1 MSSIAPSSSASSG
14 SVSSGPASSGPASSS
29 SASPG
34 PVSSSSVPPSS
45 ISSSP
50 GPIRRVAIVGAGTI
64 GASWAAL
71 FLAHGLEVVVS
82 DPGPH
87 AQAQTLARVQAAWP
101 VLAELGHVRP
111 GATADALRFDPDLQT
126 ALAGVDFVQEN
137 APEREDFK
145 TDLFARI
152 DAILPPHVIVAS
164 SSSGLIMSRLQ
175 SRCRHPQ
182 RFVIGHPFNPPHLI
196 PLVEV
201 VGGDQTS
208 ADTMDRAI
216 DFYRSMGKHPI
227 RLNKEVPGHIANR
240 LQAALWREAIHLAAE
255 NVASVAD
262 IDAAVSQGPGLRWA
276 LFGPHMTFNLGG
288 GEGGLAHFMHHL
300 LGPVQ
305 TWWDDLGTPEVTP
318 ALQQR
323 LIEGVN
329 AEAGHQSI
337 ADLVEA
343 RDAQL
348 TALIKV
354 LHR

>member
-1 MSSIAPSSSASSG
+1 MSSTATPIPS
-14 SVSSGPASSGPASSS
+14 
-29 SASPG
+29 
-34 PVSSSSVPPSS
+34 
-45 ISSSP
+45 
-50 GPIRRVAIVGAGTI
+50 IRRVAIVGAGTI

-82 DPGPH
+82 DP
-87 AQAQTLARVQAAWP
+87 ASDAEAQTRVRVAAAWP
-101 VLAELGHVRP
+101 VLKELGRVAE
-111 GATADALRFDPDLQT
+111 GASSDALHFEPDLT
-126 ALAGVDFVQEN
+126 AALADVDFVQEN

-145 TDLFARI
+145 IDLFARM

-175 SRCRHPQ
+175 SRCQHPE

-201 VGGDQTS
+201 VGGDKTS
-208 ADTMDRAI
+208 ADTIDRSIA
-216 DFYRSMGKHPI
+216 FYQAMGKYPI

-240 LQAALWREAIHLAAE
+240 LQAAVWREAIHLAAE

-288 GEGGLAHFMHHL
+288 GEGGLTQFMHHL

-305 TWWDDLGTPEVTP
+305 TWWDDLGAPVVTPE
-318 ALQQR
+318 LQR
-323 LIEGVN
+323 KLIEGVN
-329 AEAGHQSI
+329 AEAGQRSI
-337 ADLVEA
+337 ADLVQT

-348 TALIKV
+348 TALIKT
-354 LHR
+354 LNR

>member
-1 MSSIAPSSSASSG
+1 MSS
-14 SVSSGPASSGPASSS
+14 PATSNPPA
-29 SASPG
+29 
-34 PVSSSSVPPSS
+34 
-45 ISSSP
+45 
-50 GPIRRVAIVGAGTI
+50 IRRVAIVGAGTI

-71 FLAHGLEVVVS
+71 FLARGLEVVVS
-82 DPGPH
+82 DP
-87 AQAQTLARVQAAWP
+87 AADAEALTRARVQAAWP
-101 VLAELGHVRP
+101 VLAELGHVLP
-111 GATADALRFDPDLQT
+111 GASAEALRFEPDLEA
-126 ALAGVDFVQEN
+126 ALAGADFVQEN

-145 TDLFARI
+145 TTLFARM
-152 DAILPPHVIVAS
+152 DAVLPPQVIVAS

-175 SRCRHPQ
+175 SQCRHAS

-201 VGGDQTS
+201 VGGEQTS
-208 ADTMDRAI
+208 ADTIDRCIA
-216 DFYRSMGKHPI
+216 FYRGLGKYPI

-288 GEGGLAHFMHHL
+288 GAGGLANFMDHL

-305 TWWDDLGTPEVTP
+305 TWWDDLGAPEVTP
-318 ALQQR
+318 DLQQR
-323 LIEGVN
+323 LIAGVN
-329 AEAGHQSI
+329 AEAGERSI
-337 ADLVEA
+337 ADLVQT

-348 TALIKV
+348 TALLKV
-354 LHR
+354 LQR

>member
-1 MSSIAPSSSASSG
+1 MSTPATSSNP
-14 SVSSGPASSGPASSS
+14 PA
-29 SASPG
+29 
-34 PVSSSSVPPSS
+34 
-45 ISSSP
+45 
-50 GPIRRVAIVGAGTI
+50 IRRVAIVGAGTI

-71 FLAHGLEVVVS
+71 FLARGLEVVVS
-82 DPGPH
+82 DPAPD
-87 AQAQTLARVQAAWP
+87 AESLTRARVQAAWP
-101 VLAELGHVRP
+101 VLAELGHVLP
-111 GATADALRFDPDLQT
+111 GASADALRFEPELEA
-126 ALAGVDFVQEN
+126 ALAGADFVQEN

-145 TDLFARI
+145 TSLFARM
-152 DAILPPHVIVAS
+152 DAVLPPHVIVAS

-175 SRCRHPQ
+175 SQCRHAL

-201 VGGDQTS
+201 VGGEQTS
-208 ADTMDRAI
+208 ADTIDRCIA
-216 DFYRSMGKHPI
+216 FYRNLGKYPI

-288 GEGGLAHFMHHL
+288 GAGGLANFMDHL

-305 TWWDDLGTPEVTP
+305 TWWDDLGAPDVTPE
-318 ALQQR
+318 LQQR
-323 LIEGVN
+323 LIAGVN
-329 AEAGHQSI
+329 AEAGTRSI
-337 ADLVEA
+337 ADLVQA

-348 TALIKV
+348 TALLKT
-354 LHR
+354 LRR

>member
-1 MSSIAPSSSASSG
+1 MSSTATPIPS
-14 SVSSGPASSGPASSS
+14 
-29 SASPG
+29 
-34 PVSSSSVPPSS
+34 
-45 ISSSP
+45 
-50 GPIRRVAIVGAGTI
+50 IRRVAIVGAGTI

-82 DPGPH
+82 DP
-87 AQAQTLARVQAAWP
+87 ASDAEAQTRARVAAAWP
-101 VLAELGHVRP
+101 VLKELGRVAE
-111 GATADALRFDPDLQT
+111 GASSDALRFEPDLAA
-126 ALAGVDFVQEN
+126 ALADVDFVQEN

-145 TDLFARI
+145 IDLFARM

-175 SRCRHPQ
+175 SRCQHPE

-201 VGGDQTS
+201 VGGDKTS
-208 ADTMDRAI
+208 ADTIDRSIA
-216 DFYRSMGKHPI
+216 FYQAMGKYPI

-240 LQAALWREAIHLAAE
+240 LQAAVWREAIHLAAE

-288 GEGGLAHFMHHL
+288 GERGLTQFMHHL

-305 TWWDDLGTPEVTP
+305 TWWDDLGAPVVTPE
-318 ALQQR
+318 LQR
-323 LIEGVN
+323 KLIEGVN
-329 AEAGHQSI
+329 AEAGQRSI
-337 ADLVEA
+337 ADLVQT

-348 TALIKV
+348 TALIKT
-354 LHR
+354 LNR

>member
-1 MSSIAPSSSASSG
+1 MPH
-14 SVSSGPASSGPASSS
+14 PATPTPA
-29 SASPG
+29 
-34 PVSSSSVPPSS
+34 
-45 ISSSP
+45 
-50 GPIRRVAIVGAGTI
+50 IRRIAIVGAGTI

-71 FLAHGLEVVVS
+71 FLAHGLTVVVS
-82 DPGPH
+82 DP
-87 AQAQTLARVQAAWP
+87 AADAEAQTRARVQAAWP
-101 VLAELGHVRP
+101 VLKELGRVVEGASP
-111 GATADALRFDPDLQT
+111 NALLFEPDLATALVD
-126 ALAGVDFVQEN
+126 VDFVQEN

-145 TDLFARI
+145 IELFARM
-152 DAILPPHVIVAS
+152 DALLPPRVIVAS

-175 SRCRHPQ
+175 SRCQHPE

-201 VGGDQTS
+201 VGGDKTS
-208 ADTMDRAI
+208 VEVIEQSIA
-216 DFYRSMGKHPI
+216 FYRAMGKYPI

-240 LQAALWREAIHLAAE
+240 LQAAVWREAIHLAAE

-288 GEGGLAHFMHHL
+288 GAGGLAHFMDHL

-318 ALQQR
+318 ELQR
-323 LIEGVN
+323 KLIEGVN
-329 AEAGHQSI
+329 AEAGRRSI
-337 ADLVEA
+337 ADMVQT

-354 LHR
+354 LHQ

>member
-1 MSSIAPSSSASSG
+1 MSRTAEPQPS
-14 SVSSGPASSGPASSS
+14 
-29 SASPG
+29 
-34 PVSSSSVPPSS
+34 
-45 ISSSP
+45 
-50 GPIRRVAIVGAGTI
+50 IRRIAVVGAGTI

-71 FLAHGLEVVVS
+71 FLARGMEVVVS
-82 DPGPH
+82 DP
-87 AQAQTLARVQAAWP
+87 ASDAEAQTRARVQAAWP
-101 VLAELGHVRP
+101 VLTELGHVIE
-111 GATADALRFDPDLQT
+111 GASPQSLQFEPDLAQ

-145 TDLFARI
+145 IDLFARM
-152 DAILPPHVIVAS
+152 DAMLPADVIVAS

-175 SRCRHPQ
+175 SRCRHPE

-201 VGGDQTS
+201 VGGDKTS
-208 ADTMDRAI
+208 AAVI
-216 DFYRSMGKHPI
+216 DQSIAFYQAMGKYPI

-240 LQAALWREAIHLAAE
+240 LQAAIWREAIHLAAE

-288 GEGGLAHFMHHL
+288 GAGGLANFMDHL

-305 TWWDDLGTPEVTP
+305 TWWDDLGAPEVTP
-318 ALQQR
+318 ALQR
-323 LIEGVN
+323 KLIDGVN
-329 AEAGHQSI
+329 AEAGQRSI
-337 ADLVEA
+337 ADLVET

-348 TALIKV
+348 TALIKA
-354 LHR
+354 LRR

>member
-1 MSSIAPSSSASSG
+1 MPH
-14 SVSSGPASSGPASSS
+14 PATPTPA
-29 SASPG
+29 
-34 PVSSSSVPPSS
+34 
-45 ISSSP
+45 
-50 GPIRRVAIVGAGTI
+50 IRRIAIVGAGTI

-71 FLAHGLEVVVS
+71 FLAHGLTVVVS
-82 DPGPH
+82 DP
-87 AQAQTLARVQAAWP
+87 AADAEAQTRARVQAAWP
-101 VLAELGHVRP
+101 VLKELGRVVEGASP
-111 GATADALRFDPDLQT
+111 NALLFEPDLATALVD
-126 ALAGVDFVQEN
+126 VDFVQEN

-145 TDLFARI
+145 IELFARM
-152 DAILPPHVIVAS
+152 DALLPPRVIVAS

-175 SRCRHPQ
+175 SRCQHPE

-201 VGGDQTS
+201 VGGDKTS
-208 ADTMDRAI
+208 VEVIEQSIA
-216 DFYRSMGKHPI
+216 FYRAMGKYPI

-240 LQAALWREAIHLAAE
+240 LQAAVWREAIHLAAE

-288 GEGGLAHFMHHL
+288 GAGGLAHFMDHL

-318 ALQQR
+318 ELQR
-323 LIEGVN
+323 KLIEGVN
-329 AEAGHQSI
+329 AEAGRRSI
-337 ADLVEA
+337 ADMVQT

>member
-1 MSSIAPSSSASSG
+1 MSRTATPAPS
-14 SVSSGPASSGPASSS
+14 
-29 SASPG
+29 
-34 PVSSSSVPPSS
+34 
-45 ISSSP
+45 
-50 GPIRRVAIVGAGTI
+50 IRRVAIVGAGTI

-71 FLAHGLEVVVS
+71 FLAHGLSVVVS
-82 DPGPH
+82 DPAPD
-87 AQAQTLARVQAAWP
+87 AEAQTRARVQAAWP
-101 VLAELGHVRP
+101 VLKELGRVAE
-111 GATADALRFDPDLQT
+111 GASFEALVFEPDLAR
-126 ALAGVDFVQEN
+126 ALVDADFVQEN

-145 TDLFARI
+145 IDLFARM
-152 DAILPPHVIVAS
+152 DALLPAHVIVAS

-175 SRCRHPQ
+175 ARCQHPE

-201 VGGDQTS
+201 VGGDKTS
-208 ADTMDRAI
+208 SEVIDQSIAFYKAI
-216 DFYRSMGKHPI
+216 GKYPI

-240 LQAALWREAIHLAAE
+240 LQAAVWREAIHLAAE

-288 GEGGLAHFMHHL
+288 GAGGLANFMDHL

-305 TWWDDLGTPEVTP
+305 TWWDDLGAPEMTEE
-318 ALQQR
+318 LQR
-323 LIEGVN
+323 KLIEGVA
-329 AEAGHQSI
+329 AEAGQRSI
-337 ADLVEA
+337 ADIVHA

>member
-1 MSSIAPSSSASSG
+1 MSSTATPTPS
-14 SVSSGPASSGPASSS
+14 
-29 SASPG
+29 
-34 PVSSSSVPPSS
+34 
-45 ISSSP
+45 
-50 GPIRRVAIVGAGTI
+50 IRRVAIVGAGTI

-82 DPGPH
+82 DPAGD
-87 AQAQTLARVQAAWP
+87 AEAQTRARVAAAWP
-101 VLAELGHVRP
+101 VLKELGRVAE
-111 GATADALRFDPDLQT
+111 GASSDALRFEPDLAT
-126 ALAGVDFVQEN
+126 ALANVDFVQEN

-145 TDLFARI
+145 IDLFARM

-175 SRCRHPQ
+175 SRCQHPE

-201 VGGDQTS
+201 VGGDKTS
-208 ADTMDRAI
+208 ADTIDRSIA
-216 DFYRSMGKHPI
+216 FYQAMGKYPI

-240 LQAALWREAIHLAAE
+240 LQAAVWREAIHLAAE

-288 GEGGLAHFMHHL
+288 GAGGLAQFMHHL

-305 TWWDDLGTPEVTP
+305 TWWDDLGAPVVTPE
-318 ALQQR
+318 LQR
-323 LIEGVN
+323 KLIEGVN
-329 AEAGHQSI
+329 AEAGQRSI
-337 ADLVEA
+337 ADLVQT

-348 TALIKV
+348 TALIKT
-354 LHR
+354 LNR

>member
-1 MSSIAPSSSASSG
+1 MSSTATSNP
-14 SVSSGPASSGPASSS
+14 PA
-29 SASPG
+29 
-34 PVSSSSVPPSS
+34 
-45 ISSSP
+45 
-50 GPIRRVAIVGAGTI
+50 IRRVAIVGAGTI

-71 FLAHGLEVVVS
+71 FLARGLEVVVS
-82 DPGPH
+82 DPAADAEPL
-87 AQAQTLARVQAAWP
+87 TRARVQAAWP
-101 VLAELGHVRP
+101 VLAELGHVLP
-111 GATADALRFDPDLQT
+111 GASAAGLRFEPDLEA

-145 TDLFARI
+145 TALFARM
-152 DAILPPHVIVAS
+152 DAVLPAHVIVAS

-175 SRCRHPQ
+175 SQCRHAA

-201 VGGDQTS
+201 VGGAQTS
-208 ADTMDRAI
+208 ADTIDRCIA
-216 DFYRSMGKHPI
+216 FYRGLGKYPI

-288 GEGGLAHFMHHL
+288 GAGGLANFMDHL

-305 TWWDDLGTPEVTP
+305 TWWDDLGAPAVTPE
-318 ALQQR
+318 LQQR
-323 LIEGVN
+323 LIAGVN
-329 AEAGHQSI
+329 AEAGERSI
-337 ADLVEA
+337 ADLVQT

-348 TALIKV
+348 TALLKA
-354 LHR
+354 LQR

>member
-1 MSSIAPSSSASSG
+1 MSSTATPIPS
-14 SVSSGPASSGPASSS
+14 
-29 SASPG
+29 
-34 PVSSSSVPPSS
+34 
-45 ISSSP
+45 
-50 GPIRRVAIVGAGTI
+50 IRRVAIVGAGTI

-82 DPGPH
+82 DP
-87 AQAQTLARVQAAWP
+87 ASDAEAQTRARVAAAWP
-101 VLAELGHVRP
+101 VLKELGRVAE
-111 GATADALRFDPDLQT
+111 GASSDALRFEPDLAA
-126 ALAGVDFVQEN
+126 ALADVDFVQEN

-145 TDLFARI
+145 IDLFARM

-175 SRCRHPQ
+175 SRCQHPE

-201 VGGDQTS
+201 VGGDKTS
-208 ADTMDRAI
+208 ADTIDRSIA
-216 DFYRSMGKHPI
+216 FYQAMGKYPI

-240 LQAALWREAIHLAAE
+240 LQAAVWREAIHLAAE

-288 GEGGLAHFMHHL
+288 GEGGLTQFMHHL

-305 TWWDDLGTPEVTP
+305 TWWDDLGAPVVTPE
-318 ALQQR
+318 LQR
-323 LIEGVN
+323 KLIEGVN
-329 AEAGHQSI
+329 AEAGQRSI
-337 ADLVEA
+337 ADLVQT

-348 TALIKV
+348 TALIKT
-354 LHR
+354 LNR

>member
-1 MSSIAPSSSASSG
+1 MSTPATSSNP
-14 SVSSGPASSGPASSS
+14 PA
-29 SASPG
+29 
-34 PVSSSSVPPSS
+34 
-45 ISSSP
+45 
-50 GPIRRVAIVGAGTI
+50 IRRVAIVGAGTI

-71 FLAHGLEVVVS
+71 FLARGLEVVVS
-82 DPGPH
+82 DPAPD
-87 AQAQTLARVQAAWP
+87 AESLTRARVQAAWP
-101 VLAELGHVRP
+101 VLAELGHVLP
-111 GATADALRFDPDLQT
+111 GASADALRFEPELEA
-126 ALAGVDFVQEN
+126 ALAGADFVQEN

-145 TDLFARI
+145 TNLFARM
-152 DAILPPHVIVAS
+152 DAVLPPHVIVAS

-175 SRCRHPQ
+175 SQCRHAS

-201 VGGDQTS
+201 VGGEQSS
-208 ADTMDRAI
+208 ADTIDRCIA
-216 DFYRSMGKHPI
+216 FYRSLGKYPI

-288 GEGGLAHFMHHL
+288 GAGGLANFMDHL

-305 TWWDDLGTPEVTP
+305 TWWDDLGAPDVTPE
-318 ALQQR
+318 LQQR
-323 LIEGVN
+323 LIAGVN
-329 AEAGHQSI
+329 AEAGTRSI
-337 ADLVEA
+337 ADLVQA

-348 TALIKV
+348 TALLKT
-354 LHR
+354 LRR

>member
-1 MSSIAPSSSASSG
+1 MSSTATPTPS
-14 SVSSGPASSGPASSS
+14 
-29 SASPG
+29 
-34 PVSSSSVPPSS
+34 
-45 ISSSP
+45 
-50 GPIRRVAIVGAGTI
+50 IRRVAIVGAGTI

-82 DPGPH
+82 DPAGD
-87 AQAQTLARVQAAWP
+87 AEAQTRARVAAAWP
-101 VLAELGHVRP
+101 VLKELGRVAE
-111 GATADALRFDPDLQT
+111 GASSDALRFEPDLAA
-126 ALAGVDFVQEN
+126 ALADVDFVQEN

-145 TDLFARI
+145 IDLFARM

-175 SRCRHPQ
+175 SRCQHPE

-201 VGGDQTS
+201 VGGDKTS
-208 ADTMDRAI
+208 ADTIDRSIA
-216 DFYRSMGKHPI
+216 FYQAMGKYPI

-240 LQAALWREAIHLAAE
+240 LQAAVWREAIHLAAE

-288 GEGGLAHFMHHL
+288 GAGGLEQFMHHL

-305 TWWDDLGTPEVTP
+305 TWWDDLGAPVVTPE
-318 ALQQR
+318 LQR
-323 LIEGVN
+323 KLIEGVN
-329 AEAGHQSI
+329 AEAGQRSI
-337 ADLVEA
+337 ADLVQT

-348 TALIKV
+348 TALIKT
-354 LHR
+354 LNR

>member
-1 MSSIAPSSSASSG
+1 MSSTATPSSLD
-14 SVSSGPASSGPASSS
+14 
-29 SASPG
+29 
-34 PVSSSSVPPSS
+34 
-45 ISSSP
+45 
-50 GPIRRVAIVGAGTI
+50 IRRVAVVGAGTI

-82 DPGPH
+82 DPGAH
-87 AQAQTLARVQAAWP
+87 AEGQTRARVQAAWP
-101 VLAELGHVRP
+101 VLTELGHVQP
-111 GATADALRFDPDLQT
+111 GASPDALRFEPDLEA

-145 TDLFARI
+145 IDLFQRM

-175 SRCRHPQ
+175 SRCRHAE

-201 VGGDQTS
+201 VGGSQTS
-208 ADTMDRAI
+208 AATIDRSIA
-216 DFYRSMGKHPI
+216 FYRSMGKHPI

-255 NVASVAD
+255 NVATVAD

-305 TWWDDLGTPEVTP
+305 TWWDDLGAPDVTPE
-318 ALQQR
+318 LQRR

-329 AEAGHQSI
+329 AEAGHRSI

-343 RDAQL
+343 RDSQL
-348 TALIKV
+348 TALLKT

>member
-1 MSSIAPSSSASSG
+1 MSSTATPTPS
-14 SVSSGPASSGPASSS
+14 
-29 SASPG
+29 
-34 PVSSSSVPPSS
+34 
-45 ISSSP
+45 
-50 GPIRRVAIVGAGTI
+50 IRRVAIVGAGTI

-82 DPGPH
+82 DPAGD
-87 AQAQTLARVQAAWP
+87 AEAQTRARVAAAWP
-101 VLAELGHVRP
+101 VLKELGRVAG
-111 GATADALRFDPDLQT
+111 GASSDALRFEPDLAA
-126 ALAGVDFVQEN
+126 ALADVDFVQEN

-145 TDLFARI
+145 IDLFARM

-175 SRCRHPQ
+175 SRCQHPE

-201 VGGDQTS
+201 VGGDKTS
-208 ADTMDRAI
+208 ADTIDRSIA
-216 DFYRSMGKHPI
+216 FYQAMGKYPI

-240 LQAALWREAIHLAAE
+240 LQAAVWREAIHLAAE

-288 GEGGLAHFMHHL
+288 GAGGLEQFMHHL

-305 TWWDDLGTPEVTP
+305 TWWDDLGAPVVTPE
-318 ALQQR
+318 LQR
-323 LIEGVN
+323 KLIEGVN
-329 AEAGHQSI
+329 AEAGQRSI
-337 ADLVEA
+337 ADLVQT

-348 TALIKV
+348 TALIKT
-354 LHR
+354 LNL

>member
-1 MSSIAPSSSASSG
+1 MSSTATPIPS
-14 SVSSGPASSGPASSS
+14 
-29 SASPG
+29 
-34 PVSSSSVPPSS
+34 
-45 ISSSP
+45 
-50 GPIRRVAIVGAGTI
+50 IRRVAIVGAGTI

-82 DPGPH
+82 DP
-87 AQAQTLARVQAAWP
+87 ASDAEAQTRARVAAAWP
-101 VLAELGHVRP
+101 VLKELGRVAE
-111 GATADALRFDPDLQT
+111 GASSDALHFEPDLT
-126 ALAGVDFVQEN
+126 AALADVDFVQEN

-145 TDLFARI
+145 IDLFARM

-175 SRCRHPQ
+175 SRCQHPE

-201 VGGDQTS
+201 VGGDKTS
-208 ADTMDRAI
+208 ADTIDRSIA
-216 DFYRSMGKHPI
+216 FYQAMGKYPI

-240 LQAALWREAIHLAAE
+240 LQAAVWREAIHLAAE

-288 GEGGLAHFMHHL
+288 GAGGLEQFMHHL

-305 TWWDDLGTPEVTP
+305 TWWDDLGAPVVTPE
-318 ALQQR
+318 LQR
-323 LIEGVN
+323 KLIEGVN
-329 AEAGHQSI
+329 AEAGQRSI
-337 ADLVEA
+337 ADLVQT

-348 TALIKV
+348 TALIKT
-354 LHR
+354 LNR

>member
-1 MSSIAPSSSASSG
+1 MSSTATPFPS
-14 SVSSGPASSGPASSS
+14 
-29 SASPG
+29 
-34 PVSSSSVPPSS
+34 
-45 ISSSP
+45 
-50 GPIRRVAIVGAGTI
+50 IRRVAIVGAGTI

-82 DPGPH
+82 DP
-87 AQAQTLARVQAAWP
+87 ASDAEAQTRARVAAAWP
-101 VLAELGHVRP
+101 VLKELGRVAE
-111 GATADALRFDPDLQT
+111 GASSDALHFEPDLT
-126 ALAGVDFVQEN
+126 AALADVDFVQEN

-145 TDLFARI
+145 IDLFARI

-175 SRCRHPQ
+175 SRCQHPE

-201 VGGDQTS
+201 VGGDKTS
-208 ADTMDRAI
+208 ADTIDRSIA
-216 DFYRSMGKHPI
+216 FYQAMGKYPI

-240 LQAALWREAIHLAAE
+240 LQAAVWREAIHLAAE

-288 GEGGLAHFMHHL
+288 GEGGLTQFMHHL

-305 TWWDDLGTPEVTP
+305 TWWDDLGAPVVTPE
-318 ALQQR
+318 LQR
-323 LIEGVN
+323 KLIEGVN
-329 AEAGHQSI
+329 AEAGQHSI
-337 ADLVEA
+337 ADLVQT

-348 TALIKV
+348 TALIKT
-354 LHR
+354 LNR

>member
-1 MSSIAPSSSASSG
+1 MSRTAEPQSSI
-14 SVSSGPASSGPASSS
+14 
-29 SASPG
+29 
-34 PVSSSSVPPSS
+34 
-45 ISSSP
+45 
-50 GPIRRVAIVGAGTI
+50 RRIAVVGAGTI

-71 FLAHGLEVVVS
+71 FLARGIDVVVC
-82 DPGPH
+82 DPAGD
-87 AQAQTLARVQAAWP
+87 AEAQTRARVQAAWP
-101 VLAELGHVRP
+101 VLTELGHVIE
-111 GATADALRFDPDLQT
+111 GASPQTLRFEPDLAQ

-145 TDLFARI
+145 IDLFARM
-152 DAILPPHVIVAS
+152 DAMLPAHVIVAS

-175 SRCRHPQ
+175 SRCRHPE

-201 VGGDQTS
+201 VGGDKTS
-208 ADTMDRAI
+208 AEVI
-216 DFYRSMGKHPI
+216 DQSIAFYKAMGKHPI

-240 LQAALWREAIHLAAE
+240 LQAAIWREAIHLAAE

-288 GEGGLAHFMHHL
+288 GAGGLANFMDHL

-305 TWWDDLGTPEVTP
+305 TWWDDLGAPEVTP
-318 ALQQR
+318 ALQR
-323 LIEGVN
+323 KLIDGVN
-329 AEAGHQSI
+329 AEAGQRSI
-337 ADLVEA
+337 ADLVET

-348 TALIKV
+348 TALIKA
-354 LHR
+354 LRR

>member
-1 MSSIAPSSSASSG
+1 MSRTAEPQPS
-14 SVSSGPASSGPASSS
+14 
-29 SASPG
+29 
-34 PVSSSSVPPSS
+34 
-45 ISSSP
+45 
-50 GPIRRVAIVGAGTI
+50 IRRIAVVGAGTI

-71 FLAHGLEVVVS
+71 FLARGMDVVVS
-82 DPGPH
+82 DPAGD
-87 AQAQTLARVQAAWP
+87 AEAQTRARVQAAWP
-101 VLAELGHVRP
+101 VLTELGHVID
-111 GATADALRFDPDLQT
+111 GASPQSLRFEPDLAQ

-145 TDLFARI
+145 IDLFARM
-152 DAILPPHVIVAS
+152 DAMLPAHVIVAS

-175 SRCRHPQ
+175 SRCRHPE

-201 VGGDQTS
+201 VGGDKTS
-208 ADTMDRAI
+208 AAVI
-216 DFYRSMGKHPI
+216 DQSIAFYQAMGKYPI

-240 LQAALWREAIHLAAE
+240 LQAAIWREAIHLAAE

-288 GEGGLAHFMHHL
+288 GAGGLANFMDHL

-305 TWWDDLGTPEVTP
+305 TWWDDLGAPEVTP
-318 ALQQR
+318 ALQR
-323 LIEGVN
+323 KLIDGVN
-329 AEAGHQSI
+329 AEAGQRSI
-337 ADLVEA
+337 ADLVET

-348 TALIKV
+348 TALIKA
-354 LHR
+354 LRR

>member
-1 MSSIAPSSSASSG
+1 MSTPATSSNP
-14 SVSSGPASSGPASSS
+14 PA
-29 SASPG
+29 
-34 PVSSSSVPPSS
+34 
-45 ISSSP
+45 
-50 GPIRRVAIVGAGTI
+50 IRRVAIVGAGTI

-71 FLAHGLEVVVS
+71 FLARGLEVVVS
-82 DPGPH
+82 DPAPD
-87 AQAQTLARVQAAWP
+87 AESLTRARVQAAWP
-101 VLAELGHVRP
+101 VLAELGHVLP
-111 GATADALRFDPDLQT
+111 GASADALRFEPELEA
-126 ALAGVDFVQEN
+126 ALAGADFVQEN

-145 TDLFARI
+145 TNLFARM
-152 DAILPPHVIVAS
+152 DAVLPPHVIVAS

-175 SRCRHPQ
+175 SQCRHAS

-201 VGGDQTS
+201 VGGEQTS
-208 ADTMDRAI
+208 ADTIDRCIA
-216 DFYRSMGKHPI
+216 FYRNLGKYPI

-288 GEGGLAHFMHHL
+288 GAGGLANFMDHL

-305 TWWDDLGTPEVTP
+305 TWWDDLGAPDVTPE
-318 ALQQR
+318 LQQR
-323 LIEGVN
+323 LIAGVN
-329 AEAGHQSI
+329 AEAGTRSI
-337 ADLVEA
+337 ADLVQA

-348 TALIKV
+348 TALLKT
-354 LHR
+354 LRR